1 MRYSKTQPY
10 SKHWCRSLLHLS
22 LYKSYLLIL
31 FIRLYFFKTTYSTSI
46 LNPLFMQL
54 FLNHVNCLL
63 NSVEQQGFSSVGN
76 TNAMLRTKISNKCL
90 LNSLNPMNEYS
101 PPIRGFNIP
110 FQRHSRILEG
120 LIIFILY
127 AFFPQY

>member
-1 MRYSKTQPY
+1 MQYFKTRLC
-10 SKHWCRSLLHLS
+10 SKHWYQSMLHLT
-22 LYKSYLLIL
+22 LYKRYLLIL

-46 LNPLFMQL
+46 LNLLFMY
-54 FLNHVNCLL
+54 LNHVHCLL
-63 NSVEQQGFSSVGN
+63 NSVEQQGISSVEN
-76 TNAMLRTKISNKCL
+76 TNAMLRSKISNKCL

-101 PPIRGFNIP
+101 PPIRGFNMP

-127 AFFPQY
+127 VFFPQY